1 MTLVFGA
8 HTQNSIEGLG
18 FNCLTNQKSKV
29 NIKIAAQIF
38 FGSPIKWNKENL
50 SKFNDDFCFNIK
62 KFIQKNNVFLVI
74 HGQYLINF
82 IKPSNISYLSRNS
95 LVNDIV
101 ILNKITQDSGV
112 VIHMGKNIDK
122 LPINNCIINFGENLQ
137 KVIEKTK
144 NLGNK
149 IILETSTKTKN
160 GNDIF
165 HDISILGK
173 LDSHLIKIL
182 SKETYSKRIGYC
194 IDTCHVFAS
203 GYNISTQK
211 GFESFINIWDHYIGP
226 NKITLFHLNDSK
238 AGVGCCLDR
247 HQELTKGEIFKQRQ
261 DGLKALLDYAKKNS
275 IPVISETGGD
285 QTFEINLVD
294 KLINP

>member
-137 KVIEKTK
+137 KVI
-144 NLGNK
+144 
-149 IILETSTKTKN
+149 
-160 GNDIF
+160 
-165 HDISILGK
+165 
-173 LDSHLIKIL
+173 
-182 SKETYSKRIGYC
+182 
-194 IDTCHVFAS
+194 
-203 GYNISTQK
+203 
-211 GFESFINIWDHYIGP
+211 
-226 NKITLFHLNDSK
+226 
-238 AGVGCCLDR
+238 
-247 HQELTKGEIFKQRQ
+247 
-261 DGLKALLDYAKKNS
+261 
-275 IPVISETGGD
+275 
-285 QTFEINLVD
+285 
-294 KLINP
+294 